1 MTAHTEQYV
10 DRMVEDRRHFHMNP
24 EEGWLEFETTAYLI
38 NRLESLGFEVLTGLQ
53 VINPDAVMGRKPE
66 EVEAAIERARAAG
79 VSEAL
84 LERMGGYT
92 GCVGVLDTGRP
103 GPVTAL
109 RFDIDCLAIEETKDE
124 NHLPNREGFAS
135 TRPGLSH
142 ACGHDGHTAVGLGVA
157 QWLADNKETLCGRV
171 KLVFQPAEE
180 TTGGAGRICETGVF
194 EKYRV
199 TRSFGLHLWPNL
211 PEGSVW
217 SRPGPMMARSNEVTL
232 KVTGRSV
239 HVSRAAEGLDALRA
253 GVDWMNAAYAWTEA
267 LPPDVLRTLQ
277 FGRMTAGTVRNAVAG
292 SAEIQGTLRT
302 YDEDAAEMIR
312 SHLRTLAAETAERT
326 GCGLEVSFSTGYP
339 AVWNNET
346 LFERVSRDLGADA
359 PQLLAEPVLAA
370 EDFSFYQR
378 CIPGVFF
385 FLGVGPAH
393 ELHSPHFCWSDEA
406 VIPAGIAF
414 MKKIMVLP

>member
-1 MTAHTEQYV
+1 MA
-10 DRMVEDRRHFHMNP
+10 
-24 EEGWLEFETTAYLI
+24 
-38 NRLESLGFEVLTGLQ
+38 
-53 VINPDAVMGRKPE
+53 RKPE
-66 EVEAAIERARAAG
+66 EVEAAIELARAAG

-103 GPVTAL
+103 GPVTTL

-157 QWLADNKETLCGRV
+157 QWLADNKETLCGKV

-199 TRSFGLHLWPNL
+199 TRIFGLHLWPNL

-393 ELHSPHFCWSDEA
+393 ELHSPHFCWNDEA

>member
-1 MTAHTEQYV
+1 
-10 DRMVEDRRHFHMNP
+10 MV
-24 EEGWLEFETTAYLI
+24 
-38 NRLESLGFEVLTGLQ
+38 
-53 VINPDAVMGRKPE
+53 
-66 EVEAAIERARAAG
+66 
-79 VSEAL
+79 L
-84 LERMGGYT
+84 L
-92 GCVGVLDTGRP
+92 
-103 GPVTAL
+103 
-109 RFDIDCLAIEETKDE
+109 
-124 NHLPNREGFAS
+124 
-135 TRPGLSH
+135 
-142 ACGHDGHTAVGLGVA
+142 
-157 QWLADNKETLCGRV
+157 
-171 KLVFQPAEE
+171 FQPAEE

-199 TRSFGLHLWPNL
+199 TRIFGLHLWPNL

-312 SHLRTLAAETAERT
+312 SHLRTLAAETVERT

-346 LFERVSRDLGADA
+346 LFEQVSRDLGADA

-393 ELHSPHFCWSDEA
+393 ELHSPHFCWNDEA

>member
-1 MTAHTEQYV
+1 MSLNAVNHRRV
-10 DRMVEDRRHFHMNP
+10 LHRMP
-24 EEGWLEFETTAYLI
+24 ELDDELPDTTAYV
-38 NRLESLGFEVLTGLQ
+38 RKVLEPLGAEVFSPIKGSVCAYFDAGAEETVALRADMDALPVTECTGLFF
-53 VINPDAVMGRKPE
+53 A
-66 EVEAAIERARAAG
+66 
-79 VSEAL
+79 SE
-84 LERMGGYT
+84 
-92 GCVGVLDTGRP
+92 RP
-103 GPVTAL
+103 G
-109 RFDIDCLAIEETKDE
+109 RM
-124 NHLPNREGFAS
+124 
-135 TRPGLSH
+135 H
-142 ACGHDGHTAVGLGVA
+142 ACGHDGHTAIELGLA
-157 QWLADNKETLCGRV
+157 EETARMIRAGE
-171 KLVFQPAEE
+171 KLPRNVLFVFQPAEE

-199 TRSFGLHLWPNL
+199 TRIFGLHLWPNL

-267 LPPDVLRTLQ
+267 LPSDVLRTLQ

-378 CIPGVFF
+378 SIPGVFF

-393 ELHSPHFCWSDEA
+393 ELHSPHFCWNDEA